1 MGGGEPLQVV
11 KGEALESRV
20 GMGVAEE
27 GNGEGDGQESRGVEF
42 CAKEKG
48 LKDNR
53 YRLQTGKGT

>member
-1 MGGGEPLQVV
+1 MSRGLAWGLQ
-11 KGEALESRV
+11 KK
-20 GMGVAEE
+20 GMGREMDRKVM
-27 GNGEGDGQESRGVEF
+27 GIEF